1 MLNKVISGGQT
12 GADIAGLKAAKD
24 AGFRTGGYINKGFK
38 TLDGN
43 KPEYGKIYDLEEIK
57 SLNYPVRTKANVINS
72 DATVIF
78 ATKLQSRGVA
88 LTIRLANEAK
98 KPIFIADMSKMNT
111 DDMIQWIKQHNVR
124 TLNVAG
130 NSENKSPGIE
140 ETTYAFL
147 NSVLN
152 KLMALN
158 PLGEIK

>member
-43 KPEYGKIYDLEEIK
+43 KPEYGKTYGLEEIK

-98 KPIFIADMSKMNT
+98 KPIFIADISKMNT

-158 PLGEIK
+158 QLGKIK

>member
-1 MLNKVISGGQT
+1 MLITVISGGQT

-38 TLDGN
+38 TLDGD
-43 KPEYGKIYDLEEIK
+43 KPEYGRAYGLIEMT

-88 LTIRLANEAK
+88 LTIKLANEAR
-98 KPIFIADMSKMNT
+98 KPVFIADISNMNT
-111 DDMIQWIKQHNVR
+111 DDMIQWIKRHNVR

-140 ETTYAFL
+140 MTTYLFMR
-147 NSVLN
+147 SVLV
-152 KLMALN
+152 KLMV
-158 PLGEIK
+158 